1 VTYTVPV
8 SITNHYV
15 AGGSQQVTVT
25 PGAGLVADS
34 AGLLFFNRSGQ
45 TLSAAPRFLSAS
57 WTGSGLQLAGTGM
70 ANLTYNILTTT
81 NLASAN

>member
-1 VTYTVPV
+1 VPV

-45 TLSAAPRFLSAS
+45 TLSAALPVRLVDRFRPA
-57 WTGSGLQLAGTGM
+57 AGRHGHGQSH
-70 ANLTYNILTTT
+70 L
-81 NLASAN
+81 